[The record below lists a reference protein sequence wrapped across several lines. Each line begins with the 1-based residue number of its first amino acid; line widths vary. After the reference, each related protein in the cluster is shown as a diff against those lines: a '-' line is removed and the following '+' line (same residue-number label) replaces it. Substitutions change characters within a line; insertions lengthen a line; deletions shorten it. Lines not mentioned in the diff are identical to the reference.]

1 MAGNH
6 RKMDRRI
13 KVNGDRSSCD
23 VTWAGLEVREES
35 SIGAIHPTGWRPMTP
50 RSSGGGASA
59 SLHQVS
65 KEQDPT
71 PRRRYTFVQ
80 VGSRLQLITTQFG
93 QFVFKLRHVR
103 EQEHRQHQFVSDHS
117 D

>member
-13 KVNGDRSSCD
+13 KVDGDRSSCD

-35 SIGAIHPTGWRPMTP
+35 SIGAIHSTGWRPTTP

-59 SLHQVS
+59 SFNQVL

-71 PRRRYTFVQ
+71 PRRRHIISFACK
-80 VGSRLQLITTQFG
+80 GLN
-93 QFVFKLRHVR
+93 
-103 EQEHRQHQFVSDHS
+103 
-117 D
+117 

>member
-35 SIGAIHPTGWRPMTP
+35 SIGAIHSTGWRPMTP
-50 RSSGGGASA
+50 RSSGGSASA
-59 SLHQVS
+59 SFNQVL

-71 PRRRYTFVQ
+71 PRRRYTTAVYFE
-80 VGSRLQLITTQFG
+80 
-93 QFVFKLRHVR
+93 VFTFDAYMYNVEVLRIL
-103 EQEHRQHQFVSDHS
+103 
-117 D
+117 

>member
-13 KVNGDRSSCD
+13 KVNGDRISCD
-23 VTWAGLEVREES
+23 VTWAGLEEREES

-71 PRRRYTFVQ
+71 PRRRYTTRLVTFIIFGYFVIIISWLL
-80 VGSRLQLITTQFG
+80 GIALS
-93 QFVFKLRHVR
+93 
-103 EQEHRQHQFVSDHS
+103 
-117 D
+117 